1 MASRTAAT
9 QRASRGGWTALW
21 NPWKDTIPCLRNP
34 WWKPSLPIWI
44 GSEDKSRLQT
54 IEPSSCSNQRDDLS
68 NRLTFPTIMN
78 HALDLKVLPVTG
90 RADTRVLKL
99 AGEFD
104 ASAVERALEEVTTLL
119 DAGVRHLVVD
129 CEDLRYVNS
138 TGLGVILHFSR
149 VARERGGSFLLCNVD

>member
-1 MASRTAAT
+1 
-9 QRASRGGWTALW
+9 
-21 NPWKDTIPCLRNP
+21 
-34 WWKPSLPIWI
+34 
-44 GSEDKSRLQT
+44 
-54 IEPSSCSNQRDDLS
+54 
-68 NRLTFPTIMN
+68 MN

-90 RADTRVLKL
+90 RADTRILKL

-104 ASAVERALEEVTTLL
+104 ASAVERALEEVTALL

-149 VARERGGSFLLCNVD
+149 VARERGGAFLLCKVSEPVYEIIEIIGATTLLELHDTVEEAIQSLS